1 MSSDDKKLPTS
12 SLESNFKEA
21 YKLQQV
27 SNNER
32 LEKKIEEATLN
43 GKEEFDANKVFELYY
58 PNDWSNDEALI
69 LKRAQSFKDN
79 YYNSNAKSIQE
90 WVDNK
95 ETIEQQGDS

>member
-12 SLESNFKEA
+12 SLESNFNEA
-21 YKLQQV
+21 YKRQQAM
-27 SNNER
+27 NLER
-32 LEKKIEEATLN
+32 LEQKIEEATLN

-69 LKRAQSFKDN
+69 LKRAQSFKVD
-79 YYNSNAKSIQE
+79 YYNSNAQSIQE
-90 WVDNK
+90 WVENK